1 MAHSGTVLGGS
12 EIEHFIDRAL
22 AEDIGSG
29 DITTTAVIPQ
39 DARLHAEMR
48 AREQLVVA
56 GLDIA
61 LGVFKRLA
69 PESVAESH
77 VRDGDRVEPG
87 AALARIGGPARGLL
101 SAERTALNIVQHLS
115 GIATLTRAFVERV
128 AGTGAV
134 ILDTRK
140 TVPGLR
146 LLAKYAT
153 AVGGARNHRFGLHD
167 GVLIKDNH
175 IAVCGGIK
183 QAVEAAQARG
193 LADIEVECDSLD
205 QVREALELR
214 VPHLLLDNMDV
225 ATLRQAVALARGRAT
240 TEASGGVTVDSV
252 RAIAETGVD
261 YVSVGRITQSA
272 PAVDIGLDY
281 APGA

>member
-1 MAHSGTVLGGS
+1 
-12 EIEHFIDRAL
+12 
-22 AEDIGSG
+22 
-29 DITTTAVIPQ
+29 VI
-39 DARLHAEMR
+39 
-48 AREQLVVA
+48 
-56 GLDIA
+56 
-61 LGVFKRLA
+61 
-69 PESVAESH
+69 
-77 VRDGDRVEPG
+77 
-87 AALARIGGPARGLL
+87 
-101 SAERTALNIVQHLS
+101 
-115 GIATLTRAFVERV
+115 
-128 AGTGAV
+128 
-134 ILDTRK
+134 
-140 TVPGLR
+140 
-146 LLAKYAT
+146 
-153 AVGGARNHRFGLHD
+153 GGARNHRFGLHD

>member
-1 MAHSGTVLGGS
+1 MALSGS

-22 AEDIGSG
+22 AEDIGAG
-29 DITTTAVIPQ
+29 DTTTTAVIPQ
-39 DARLHAEMR
+39 DARLRAEMR
-48 AREQLVVA
+48 AREPLVVA
-56 GLDIA
+56 GIEIA
-61 LGVFKRLA
+61 LGVFKRLEPGCETQA
-69 PESVAESH
+69 PVK
-77 VRDGDRVEPG
+77 DGDKAERG
-87 AALARIGGPARGLL
+87 AVLARVAGPARGLL
-101 SAERTALNIVQHLS
+101 TAERTALNIVQHLS
-115 GIATLTRAFVERV
+115 GIATLTRAYVDRI

-146 LLAKYAT
+146 ALAKYAT
-153 AVGGARNHRFGLHD
+153 AVGGARNHRFGLYD

-183 QAVEAAQARG
+183 PALQAALERG

-205 QVREALELR
+205 QVVAALELNA
-214 VPHLLLDNMDV
+214 PHLLLDNMDG

-240 TEASGGVTVDSV
+240 TEASGGVNLETV

-261 YVSVGRITQSA
+261 FISVGRITQSA

-281 APGA
+281 SAPA